1 MAYNRDWDKGKDN
14 WPDQNYWPADNR
26 GNMRGREDE
35 YYGDGKRRKYNNGVC
50 PYVRFAFSSSHL
62 LQGYDAHSYDES
74 AYESGYGQS
83 NASRHT
89 DSAPDYGN
97 DDRHGKG
104 FHTKKRLV
112 PSEPSSHVI
121 FLGLDPDF
129 SEADVCRYTL
139 HVLRYKAESISML

>member
-1 MAYNRDWDKGKDN
+1 MATES
-14 WPDQNYWPADNR
+14 AESIT
-26 GNMRGREDE
+26 ME
-35 YYGDGKRRKYNNGVC
+35 YVHA
-50 PYVRFAFSSSHL
+50 VRFAFASSHL
-62 LQGYDAHSYDES
+62 LQGFDAHSYDES
-74 AYESGYGQS
+74 AYESNYGQTNS
-83 NASRHT
+83 NRHT